1 MRPVGTRVRI
11 IWVVALQCIGLFD
24 TGAED
29 ENVPFLVLKYG
40 ANFAEI
46 QRNTAL
52 VLSQIQQNSSYI
64 F

>member
-1 MRPVGTRVRI
+1 MI
-11 IWVVALQCIGLFD
+11 ITNKTYIFVVFAVFIVV

>member
-1 MRPVGTRVRI
+1 MKCSINFNYYGFASKQGVIKT
-11 IWVVALQCIGLFD
+11 

>member
-1 MRPVGTRVRI
+1 MEGLHFHKFYFDNCKLKI
-11 IWVVALQCIGLFD
+11 CIY

-52 VLSQIQQNSSYI
+52 VLSQIQQNSAYI

>member
-1 MRPVGTRVRI
+1 MCGKVGKVKI
-11 IWVVALQCIGLFD
+11 ALH